1 MERVCNTCDCESK
14 RGHNVHYLTY
24 TNMSKYS
31 ELRLTASSSN
41 MERTDLAGCWPVL
54 LTNQMA
60 AAGFSQTSA
69 AAVDD
74 ILGRPRRVVTA
85 VKI

>member
-1 MERVCNTCDCESK
+1 
-14 RGHNVHYLTY
+14 
-24 TNMSKYS
+24 
-31 ELRLTASSSN
+31 

-69 AAVDD
+69 AAVGD
-74 ILGRPRRVVTA
+74 ILSLPRRVVTA
-85 VKI
+85 ATV